1 MPKTKKPAKPKPEK
15 VDGFGP
21 KERSKV
27 HAAIR
32 RVWQQSSHARKLCQK
47 RVALPGD
54 YHRCEDCGLQVP
66 KVYIDHIEPVGN
78 LADGDAIARLFCP
91 STNLQALC
99 KTCHDAKTAL
109 EKKAKKA
116 MS

>member
-1 MPKTKKPAKPKPEK
+1 MAKKTKTSKPEK
-15 VDGFGP
+15 IDGFGP

-54 YHRCEDCGLQVP
+54 YHRCEDCGSKVP
-66 KVYIDHIEPVGN
+66 KIHIDHIEPVGS
-78 LADGDAIARLFCP
+78 LIEGDAIARLFCP
-91 STNLQALC
+91 STGLQGLC

-109 EKKAKKA
+109 EKKAKKLL
-116 MS
+116 SVP